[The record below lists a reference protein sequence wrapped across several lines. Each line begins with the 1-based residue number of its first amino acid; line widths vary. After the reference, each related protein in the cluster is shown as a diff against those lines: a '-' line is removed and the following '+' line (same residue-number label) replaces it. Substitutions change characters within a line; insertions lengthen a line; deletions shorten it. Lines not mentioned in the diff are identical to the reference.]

1 MIEVRKSAERGHAN
15 HGWPDSHHSFSF
27 ADYYDPKFMGFRSL
41 RVINEDRVAPGMGF
55 GTHGHRDMEI
65 LSYVLSGKLAH
76 KDSMGHEELLGPNE
90 IQRMS
95 AGSGIR
101 HSEYNG
107 STTEPAHFLQIWIEP
122 KTKGDKPSY
131 EQIAFAAEEKQ
142 GKFRMLA
149 SPEGGPG
156 VATINQDARVYVA
169 ELKPGEDLAY
179 PLDAKRY
186 GWLHVIRGNAT
197 VNGTPLTT
205 GDAGIIENENSLKIV
220 AAGDAPTEV
229 LLFDLA

>member
-15 HGWPDSHHSFSF
+15 HGWLDSHHSFSF
-27 ADYYDPKFMGFRSL
+27 ADYYVPKFMGFRSL

-65 LSYVLSGKLAH
+65 LSYVLRGKLAH

-149 SPEGGPG
+149 SPEGGTG

-179 PLDAKRY
+179 PLDAKR
-186 GWLHVIRGNAT
+186 
-197 VNGTPLTT
+197 
-205 GDAGIIENENSLKIV
+205 
-220 AAGDAPTEV
+220 
-229 LLFDLA
+229 